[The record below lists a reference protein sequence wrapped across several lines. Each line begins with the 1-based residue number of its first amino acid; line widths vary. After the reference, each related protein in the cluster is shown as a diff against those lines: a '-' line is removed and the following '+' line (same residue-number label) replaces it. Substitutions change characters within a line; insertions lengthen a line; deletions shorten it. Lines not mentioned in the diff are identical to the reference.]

1 MTTVNKPLALYNP
14 LPWHLA
20 PLRDKSPIV
29 LLTGSAGGG
38 KSRCAAEKTHA
49 FCLKYPGAMALV
61 LRKAR
66 EWVSKSAVP
75 FLAYTVIS
83 NDPRVRLLKSESR
96 FVYDNGSVLAWGGMK
111 DDSQREA
118 LRSIGHD
125 GALDYVWME
134 EANAF
139 ELSDYEEL
147 LGRMRGKSA
156 DWRQI
161 ILTTNPDAPN
171 HWINQRLI
179 IGGEAHVYYSSAHD
193 NPYNPADYIDTLAK
207 LTGVRHDRLVR
218 GLWVQAEGAIFDN
231 FSIEH
236 NVSAGAD
243 YNPALEVIWGVD
255 DGYAQGEGPGTASYH
270 PRVILMAQETAQGG
284 VNVFAEYY
292 HTGELSERTLDNV
305 ISWPYALPTAAFV
318 DSSALE
324 LKARIWERNVQ
335 TVSATHRVSEG
346 IKNVRRLIADGQGV
360 RLLQIHPRCSNLIR
374 EMQSYRYD
382 PNSSAVDAGEPKPY
396 KLDDHGPDALRYLC
410 WHLRYAN

>member
-1 MTTVNKPLALYNP
+1 MTRSGVIAPYKPLA
-14 LPWHLA
+14 WHHA
-20 PLRDKSPIV
+20 PLRDTSPVV

-38 KSRCAAEKTHA
+38 KSRCAAEKIHA
-49 FCLKYPGAMALV
+49 YCLKYPGAMGLV

-75 FLAYTVIS
+75 FLAYSVIGS
-83 NDPRVRLLKSESR
+83 DPRVHLLKSESR

-125 GALDYVWME
+125 GALDFVWME

-139 ELSDYEEL
+139 ELSDYEEI

-156 DWRQI
+156 SWRQI

-179 IGGEAHVYYSSAHD
+179 IGREANVYYSGALD
-193 NPYNPADYIDTLAK
+193 NPYNPSDYIDTLNK

-218 GLWVQAEGAIFDN
+218 GLWVQAEGAIYDN
-231 FSIEH
+231 FSIDG
-236 NVSAGAD
+236 NVSENAD
-243 YNPALEVIWGVD
+243 YNPALDVVWGVD
-255 DGYAQGEGPGTASYH
+255 DGYAQGEGPGYASYH
-270 PRVILMAQETAQGG
+270 PRVILLAQYTAQGG
-284 VNVFAEYY
+284 VNVFAEYVR
-292 HTGELSERTLDNV
+292 TGELSERTIQNV
-305 ISWPYALPTAAFV
+305 LELPYPVPVAAHV

-324 LKARIWERNVQ
+324 LKARIWNTGIQ

-346 IKNVRRLIADGQGV
+346 IKNVRRLVCDGQGV
-360 RLLQIHPRCSNLIR
+360 RLLQIHPRCTHLIR

-382 PNSSAVDAGEPKPY
+382 PNSSAVDVGEPKPL
-396 KLDDHGPDALRYLC
+396 KADDHSADALRYLA
-410 WHLRYAN
+410 WPLRYGD